1 MNSTTATERD
11 PAVMA
16 AVVWWWHRA
25 HLLNSPA
32 QWEHTVSYLHGA
44 ILTHPDKEGIAIEL
58 RVLRGLAE
66 EHAHISQQ
74 IEESATAELIDA
86 IADIRML
93 QKQAD

>member
-1 MNSTTATERD
+1 MTTATERD
-11 PAVMA
+11 PAVTA

-25 HLLNSPA
+25 RLLSSPA

-44 ILTHPDKEGIAIEL
+44 ILTHPDKGIAVEL

-66 EHAHISQQ
+66 EHVHISQQ
-74 IEESATAELIDA
+74 IEESARRKFMAN
-86 IADIRML
+86 IRML